1 MSRHPSICLPKIV
14 SAKSDAFLDWL
25 KEEVIGNC
33 PWSLYLGEAVWGEG
47 EGVVRGVSSLLDN
60 C

>member
-1 MSRHPSICLPKIV
+1 M
-14 SAKSDAFLDWL
+14 DWL
-25 KEEVIGNC
+25 KEEVIGHF

-47 EGVVRGVSSLLDN
+47 EGVVGGVSSLLDN